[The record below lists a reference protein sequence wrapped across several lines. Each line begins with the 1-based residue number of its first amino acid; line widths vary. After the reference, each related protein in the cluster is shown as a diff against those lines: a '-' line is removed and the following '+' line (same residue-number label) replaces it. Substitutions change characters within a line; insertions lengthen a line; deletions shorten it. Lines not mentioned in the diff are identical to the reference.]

1 MAKVELLKDAYG
13 NLWDYIG
20 YDADTNTHSVVVID
34 VDDEGYYTNTCI
46 TCFMTDD
53 EYKATTKVIIDC

>member
-1 MAKVELLKDAYG
+1 MAKVELLKDANG

-20 YDADTNTHSVVVID
+20 YDEEIEMHQVEVID
-34 VDDEGYYTNTCI
+34 CDEGIYTRTAI
-46 TCFMTDD
+46 TCFMSDD